1 MADRKLPTD
10 ADVRSWIRDRS
21 NWGRWGKDDQLG
33 ALNLVTPAK
42 RVAAT
47 RVVRNG
53 RSVSLSR
60 PFPKEP
66 GPNNA
71 YPAQHYMRTVP
82 RGKGGFAADY
92 YGIFYHG
99 IASTHIDALC
109 HTWDEGGMWNG
120 RDPKKEVTFE
130 GATFGGVE
138 HWSEGI
144 ITRCVMLD
152 VPRHRGVASVTQ
164 DAPVHGWELDEILS
178 KRGIRLEPG
187 DAVAVYSGRDA
198 WQANNPDTP
207 YGRPFGGGPNI
218 RPGLHVSCLPFLRD
232 HDVSLLVWDMLDHL
246 PIGYDIPW
254 AVHAAL
260 FAYGVA
266 LVDNALLEPAA
277 KACVEE
283 GRDEFMLVI
292 APLRVVGGT
301 GSPANPL
308 AVF

>member
-10 ADVRSWIRDRS
+10 ADVRSWIRDRN

-33 ALNLVTPAK
+33 AMNLVTPAK

-47 RVVRNG
+47 RLVRSG

>member
-1 MADRKLPTD
+1 MTDRKLPTD
-10 ADVRSWIRDRS
+10 ADVRSWIRDRN

-33 ALNLVTPAK
+33 AMNLVTPAR

-47 RVVRNG
+47 RLVRSG